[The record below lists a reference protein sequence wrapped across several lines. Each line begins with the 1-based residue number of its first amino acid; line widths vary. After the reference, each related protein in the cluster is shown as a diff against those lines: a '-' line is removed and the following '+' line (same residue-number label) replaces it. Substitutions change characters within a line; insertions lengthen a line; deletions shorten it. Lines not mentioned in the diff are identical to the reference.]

1 MTNKKATAVTVAN
14 SKKDNPIITHN
25 LFGLSRKTWSRIIDT
40 TEAVLFTAIG
50 ASILFYGVF
59 MMWFGRCL
67 WATKN

>member
-1 MTNKKATAVTVAN
+1 MSIKKMTAGTVTFKKRQSNYNT
-14 SKKDNPIITHN
+14 KN

-50 ASILFYGVF
+50 ASILFYGIV

-67 WATKN
+67 

>member
-1 MTNKKATAVTVAN
+1 MTNKKATAGTVAK
-14 SKKDNPIITHN
+14 SKKDNPIITQTN

-50 ASILFYGVF
+50 ASILFYGIV

-67 WATKN
+67 